1 MTLSTEISCNSLS
14 ILITMVEYKETTIT
28 SISDHTY
35 NIKHVTVINPFKESL
50 FTVSSFV
57 LFKINKNISSKE
69 EITRPYTPTFI
80 SANRIEF
87 MIKIYPNGEVTSFI
101 DTLNVGNTL
110 KISEPIHKLE
120 YNSNKYNSIWM
131 LAGGTGITP
140 MLQIL
145 KCDSQT
151 VDSQVRFV
159 LLFCN
164 KSVRDIFL
172 IEELNKLE
180 KEMGERLKVVHVIS
194 DLDISIKDL
203 EKEFKHIEGG
213 RINREVLVKHGIEDL
228 KNKRKLIYVCGPPGF
243 MECVSG
249 DKTPKKE
256 QGALSG
262 LLKDLEFTEEDVYKF

>member
-1 MTLSTEISCNSLS
+1 MFS
-14 ILITMVEYKETTIT
+14 
-28 SISDHTY
+28 
-35 NIKHVTVINPFKESL
+35 
-50 FTVSSFV
+50 
-57 LFKINKNISSKE
+57 
-69 EITRPYTPTFI
+69 
-80 SANRIEF
+80 
-87 MIKIYPNGEVTSFI
+87 SFI

-180 KEMGERLKVVHVIS
+180 KEMGERLKVVHVIW
-194 DLDISIKDL
+194 
-203 EKEFKHIEGG
+203 
-213 RINREVLVKHGIEDL
+213 
-228 KNKRKLIYVCGPPGF
+228 
-243 MECVSG
+243 
-249 DKTPKKE
+249 T
-256 QGALSG
+256 
-262 LLKDLEFTEEDVYKF
+262 